1 MKMKNLI
8 MGGAFLG
15 VFTLGAMFAPIGEST
30 ATNNSPS
37 DNGKLSAV
45 PVVNEKDAPQ
55 GDSSEYTC
63 PMTGEP
69 MGSGAGM
76 GMHMNGSMF
85 EVVAESL
92 GMSVDELQA
101 AQNQGKSVAAIAK
114 EKGVT
119 VEALTTKVFEAR
131 KAALE
136 QLVKDGKLSQ
146 QQMDTMLDHMEAQIK
161 SMIENDSF
169 GAMMNGSK
177 GMRGMMGKGRW
188 NNSAETT
195 QQLD

>member
-1 MKMKNLI
+1 MRFRNLI
-8 MGGAFLG
+8 IGGAFLG

-30 ATNNSPS
+30 ATNNSS
-37 DNGKLSAV
+37 SNNGKLSAV

-85 EVVAESL
+85 EVIADSL
-92 GMSVDELQA
+92 SMTVDELQA
-101 AQNQGKSVAAIAK
+101 AQSQGKSVAAIAE

-146 QQMDTMLDHMEAQIK
+146 QQMDTMLDHMKGRIQ

-169 GAMMNGSK
+169 GSMMNGSN
-177 GMRGMMGKGRW
+177 GMMGKGRW
-188 NNSAETT
+188 NNNVETT
-195 QQLD
+195 QFN